1 MGSQAD
7 AEPAAV
13 GAWWAGRSIVPRCPR
28 AVRAGPSRR
37 SSASPAPPRR
47 TSETNFPSVG
57 SPWRTS
63 AYLRRAPRW
72 RGAATARPRGAG
84 CSGSAAVRGCIRW
97 ACAPTAAGRAGTSRR
112 ARRAARPRTPAR
124 SRSITI
130 SSASGSDPAFSVY
143 PTCDTEGR
151 TRGPG
156 KARTMIG
163 YCPPSG
169 QEGALGQRKNWL
181 ELWGTSARHGVR
193 LAGHTPWDPAPHPPH
208 AILRRAEPHVPG
220 LRPPVRGSHRQPAR
234 RVPRGHR
241 LRDPSQASL
250 PGRRRGPGRLGPR
263 RRPTHRTG
271 GLLQDVAPR
280 AGGSRARGAVTPSP
294 LGGGP
299 TRAAS
304 LPGAGPSAARP
315 EDLRVRMPRLPLGL
329 PDAGGYDHR
338 PVEAR
343 GGGALPLRD
352 VLLRPQSL
360 RAVSART
367 DAQGARAQGCHV
379 GGGGLGGQGRHRA
392 SHRG

>member
-1 MGSQAD
+1 VSRSSEARSTSSTT
-7 AEPAAV
+7 PATASSKPV
-13 GAWWAGRSIVPRCPR
+13 TSTG
-28 AVRAGPSRR
+28 AVRRA
-37 SSASPAPPRR
+37 APAP
-47 TSETNFPSVG
+47 
-57 SPWRTS
+57 
-63 AYLRRAPRW
+63 AH
-72 RGAATARPRGAG
+72 
-84 CSGSAAVRGCIRW
+84 GSAAVRGCIRW

-271 GLLQDVAPR
+271 GLLQDDAPR
-280 AGGSRARGAVTPSP
+280 AGGSRARGAVTPPGWGSHPSCQSTGSGAIGGSTRRPTSP
-294 LGGGP
+294 D
-299 TRAAS
+299 AAS
-304 LPGAGPSAARP
+304 ASGA
-315 EDLRVRMPRLPLGL
+315 
-329 PDAGGYDHR
+329 AGCR
-338 PVEAR
+338 WI
-343 GGGALPLRD
+343 
-352 VLLRPQSL
+352 
-360 RAVSART
+360 
-367 DAQGARAQGCHV
+367 
-379 GGGGLGGQGRHRA
+379 
-392 SHRG
+392 